1 MISREAVSRS
11 MPRADALPEI
21 AFEPLT
27 FEIDGSPDLIGE
39 RELGRYF
46 RTETDEVEALVEEH
60 RSEAS

>member
-1 MISREAVSRS
+1 MTSPEHGAISAN
-11 MPRADALPEI
+11 
-21 AFEPLT
+21 LT